1 MVFLVN
7 LARVLFSPLLE
18 PLKATFGATDATVGL
33 LATLVWIGSAS
44 PRLPVGYL
52 LTRVPRHYVVLAAGT
67 VLTAAGGLSA
77 VASSIEWLM
86 VGAFCLGVSSGT
98 YFIAANPLV
107 TELFPDRVGDMIGIH
122 GMSSQVAAVVAAPFV
137 GGVIL
142 FGSWRLAFSLL
153 AVVGGL
159 TTVVLLV
166 IISMTDLP
174 AAGAADRHFVRA
186 ARRQWRLILVGV
198 VFVGVTGFV
207 WQGVFNFYVTYL
219 ITAKSLSQPAAQGL
233 LTVLFG
239 AGIPAFLIT
248 GYLAQRLPNAP
259 LMFAVCGAFV
269 CCLLVLTVVSG
280 YLALFVVSAVLGYV
294 IHCLFPTIDTLLLSS
309 LPDESRAS
317 AYAVYSGGMMLVQAP
332 GSSVLGALVD
342 AGYGFDPVSR
352 GFAGVVG
359 LVLSVF
365 VVVYL
370 VGGFP
375 TDRRTESFPVDR

>member
-1 MVFLVN
+1 MTRRQLFGTLCSMVFLVN

-18 PLKATFGATDATVGL
+18 PLKTTFGVTDATVGL

-52 LTRVPRHYVVLAAGT
+52 LTRVPRHYVVITSGT
-67 VLTAAGGLSA
+67 VLTAAAGLSA
-77 VASSIEWLM
+77 TANTIEWLM

-107 TELFPDRVGDMIGIH
+107 TELFPERVGDMIGIH
-122 GMSSQVAAVVAAPFV
+122 GMSSQAAAVIAAPLV
-137 GGVIL
+137 GGVVL
-142 FGSWRLAFSLL
+142 VGSWRLAFSLL

-159 TTVVLLV
+159 TTIALLGT
-166 IISMTDLP
+166 ISTTDLP
-174 AAGAADRHFVRA
+174 SAGTTDRHFIRA

-239 AGIPAFLIT
+239 AGVPAFLIT

-259 LMFAVCGAFV
+259 LMFAICGAFA
-269 CCLLVLTVVSG
+269 CCLLLLTVASG
-280 YLALFVVSAVLGYV
+280 YLALFVVSAVLGYA
-294 IHCLFPTIDTLLLSS
+294 IHCLFPIIDTFLLSS
-309 LPDESRAS
+309 FPDKSRAS
-317 AYAVYSGGMMLVQAP
+317 AYAVYGKFEAKASPFRAGMKPTNSIQPPTMAET
-332 GSSVLGALVD
+332 
-342 AGYGFDPVSR
+342 GFQR
-352 GFAGVVG
+352 N
-359 LVLSVF
+359 L
-365 VVVYL
+365 
-370 VGGFP
+370 
-375 TDRRTESFPVDR
+375 

>member
-342 AGYGFDPVSR
+342 AGYGFDPVFR